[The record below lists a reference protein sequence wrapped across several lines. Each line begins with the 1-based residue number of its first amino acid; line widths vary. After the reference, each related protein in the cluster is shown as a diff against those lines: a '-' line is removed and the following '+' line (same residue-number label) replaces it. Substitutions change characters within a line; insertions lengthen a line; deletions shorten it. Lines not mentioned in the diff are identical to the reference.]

1 MIYEVFMSNIE
12 DIVLQTVAEVG
23 EDQNQEMLKNPT
35 STTALFGHNLD
46 SMGIVFLVA
55 ELEERIADEFD
66 INISLADE
74 RAMSQKTS
82 PFRSIKTLVKY
93 VDMLIKE
100 QQADV

>member
-1 MIYEVFMSNIE
+1 MSKIE
-12 DIVLQTVAEVG
+12 EIVLQTVAEVG
-23 EDQNQEMLKNPT
+23 EDQNKDTLKNPELNT
-35 STTALFGHNLD
+35 VLFGHSLD
-46 SMGIVFLVA
+46 SMGIVFLVT

-82 PFRSIKTLVKY
+82 PFRSVKTLVKY

-100 QQADV
+100 QQGES